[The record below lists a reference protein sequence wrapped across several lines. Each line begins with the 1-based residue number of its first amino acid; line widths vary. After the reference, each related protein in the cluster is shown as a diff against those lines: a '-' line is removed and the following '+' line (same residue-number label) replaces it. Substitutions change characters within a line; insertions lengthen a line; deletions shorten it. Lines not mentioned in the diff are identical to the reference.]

1 VFTRRDFAKAIFGGA
16 GAALAFPATAAALAS
31 KAVGEIGMGN
41 DWEVD
46 TLQAAFL
53 RVRIEGRTYI
63 TLTTGFERR
72 DKGFLRTFTLPGAGS
87 TSFLT
92 VHDGIV
98 LGAIYAPDGR
108 MHMVE
113 RSPRE
118 RRVSR
123 AERMREFDC
132 SAVEGVVSEGAKRE
146 IKAAAVTEAAAAPP
160 SRRRPSLPEP
170 KAQIKLLELY
180 TADALAGAGSA
191 AQMEGLIK
199 AAADQ
204 QNQAAK
210 DSGASSV
217 QFAIAD
223 MALTP
228 YIPKN
233 SAGEDLSWLTA
244 DANVALLRRQ
254 ANADAVV
261 LWTDIGSDAAW
272 CPVDDASFVP
282 GMGFALCSRFGA
294 LEQFG
299 HAHEVGHVCGLNHN
313 EENIFG
319 VASLAY
325 PYARGYE
332 NTAMK
337 RQTIM
342 SKYSDPSG
350 LFYTQIPRY
359 SNPNMPYK
367 GFATGAPMANN
378 ALMLRQKGWAVS
390 QYHLKLG

>member
-1 VFTRRDFAKAIFGGA
+1 M
-16 GAALAFPATAAALAS
+16 AS
-31 KAVGEIGMGN
+31 RAVGEIGDGN
-41 DWEVD
+41 EWEID
-46 TLQAAFL
+46 TLKAAFL
-53 RVRIEGRTYI
+53 RVRLEGRAYT
-63 TLTTGFERR
+63 TLTTGIEQRE
-72 DKGFLRTFTLPGAGS
+72 KGFLRTFTLPGAES

-118 RRVSR
+118 RRLSR
-123 AERMREFDC
+123 AERTREISC
-132 SAVEGVVSEGAKRE
+132 NAKPGIVSEVASRE
-146 IKAAAVTEAAAAPP
+146 VKAVATSSGRTRAV
-160 SRRRPSLPEP
+160 LPEQ
-170 KAQIKLLELY
+170 KITIRLLELY
-180 TADALAGAGSA
+180 TADALSGAGGA
-191 AQMEGLIK
+191 AQMEALIQ
-199 AAADQ
+199 AAVDQ
-204 QNQAAK
+204 QNAAAK
-210 DSGASSV
+210 DSGAGSV
-217 QFAIAD
+217 QFAAAG
-223 MALTP
+223 MALTS

-233 SAGEDLSWLTA
+233 SAGEDLSWVST

-272 CPVDDASFVP
+272 CPGDDASFVP
-282 GMGFALCSRFGA
+282 AAGFALCSRFGA

-313 EENIFG
+313 AENIFG
-319 VASLAY
+319 VASLAF

-359 SNPNMPYK
+359 SNPEMPYK

-378 ALMLRQKGWAVS
+378 ALMLRQKGWAVG
-390 QYHLKLG
+390 QYHLRLG